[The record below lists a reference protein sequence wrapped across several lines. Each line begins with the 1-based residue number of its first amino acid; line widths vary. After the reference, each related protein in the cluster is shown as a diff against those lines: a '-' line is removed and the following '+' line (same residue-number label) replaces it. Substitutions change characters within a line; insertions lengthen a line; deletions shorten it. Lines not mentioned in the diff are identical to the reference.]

1 MRHSSLD
8 LNHLISPGQIQE
20 GSTFHSETFIAHHK
34 KSSSHTRVYTR
45 NLAALIFDSKS
56 QRLGTTARCTSY
68 FAPQA
73 QLILTA
79 STAQFLTGNTEEQP
93 SLATIRK
100 MKNVDGIH
108 LDEQEWV
115 SPWRRGASILHIE
128 LRRWADMMLIAP
140 LSANTLAKIV
150 NGFSDNLLLSVVRAW
165 DPEGLIDGRKKRIL
179 VASAMNS
186 AMHNHPITGK
196 QLSALR
202 EWNWFEVLQPM
213 EKTLACGDT
222 GSGAMM
228 DWREIVQI
236 TEARLGLSKE

>member
-1 MRHSSLD
+1 MSDPAAEVAASRD
-8 LNHLISPGQIQE
+8 DGKVHLLLCASGSVATIKIPNIIEALGKQE
-20 GSTFHSETFIAHHK
+20 
-34 KSSSHTRVYTR
+34 
-45 NLAALIFDSKS
+45 NLSI
-56 QRLGTTARCTSY
+56 R
-68 FAPQA
+68 
-73 QLILTA
+73 LILTA
-79 STAQFLTGNTEEQP
+79 SAAQFLTGNTEEQP

-186 AMHNHPITGK
+186 A
-196 QLSALR
+196 
-202 EWNWFEVLQPM
+202 
-213 EKTLACGDT
+213 
-222 GSGAMM
+222 
-228 DWREIVQI
+228 
-236 TEARLGLSKE
+236 

>member
-1 MRHSSLD
+1 MSDPAAEVAASRDDGKL
-8 LNHLISPGQIQE
+8 HLLLCAS
-20 GSTFHSETFIAHHK
+20 GSVATIKIPNIIEALGKHE
-34 KSSSHTRVYTR
+34 
-45 NLAALIFDSKS
+45 NLSI
-56 QRLGTTARCTSY
+56 R
-68 FAPQA
+68 
-73 QLILTA
+73 LILTA
-79 STAQFLTGNTEEQP
+79 SAAQFLTGNTEEQP

>member
-1 MRHSSLD
+1 MSDPAAEVAASRDDGKL
-8 LNHLISPGQIQE
+8 HLLLCAS
-20 GSTFHSETFIAHHK
+20 GSVATIKIPNIIEALGKHE
-34 KSSSHTRVYTR
+34 
-45 NLAALIFDSKS
+45 NLSI
-56 QRLGTTARCTSY
+56 R
-68 FAPQA
+68 
-73 QLILTA
+73 LILTA
-79 STAQFLTGNTEEQP
+79 SAAQFLTGNTEEQP

-108 LDEQEWV
+108 LDEDEWV
-115 SPWRRGASILHIE
+115 LPWRRGASILHIE

-150 NGFSDNLLLSVVRAW
+150 NGFSDNLLLSVIRAW

-228 DWREIVQI
+228 DWREIIQI

>member
-1 MRHSSLD
+1 MSDPAAEVAASRD
-8 LNHLISPGQIQE
+8 DGKVHLLLCAS
-20 GSTFHSETFIAHHK
+20 GSVATIKIPNIIEALGKHE
-34 KSSSHTRVYTR
+34 
-45 NLAALIFDSKS
+45 NLSI
-56 QRLGTTARCTSY
+56 R
-68 FAPQA
+68 
-73 QLILTA
+73 LILTA
-79 STAQFLTGNTEEQP
+79 SAAQFLTGNTEEQP

-236 TEARLGLSKE
+236 TETRLGLSKE

>member
-1 MRHSSLD
+1 MSDPAAEVAASRD
-8 LNHLISPGQIQE
+8 DGKVHLLLCASGSVATIKIPNIIEALGKHENISI
-20 GSTFHSETFIAHHK
+20 
-34 KSSSHTRVYTR
+34 R
-45 NLAALIFDSKS
+45 
-56 QRLGTTARCTSY
+56 
-68 FAPQA
+68 
-73 QLILTA
+73 LILTA
-79 STAQFLTGNTEEQP
+79 SAAQFLTGNTEEQP

-108 LDEQEWV
+108 LDEEEWV

>member
-1 MRHSSLD
+1 MSDPAAEVAASRD
-8 LNHLISPGQIQE
+8 DGKVHLLLCAS
-20 GSTFHSETFIAHHK
+20 GSVATIKIPNIIEALGKHE
-34 KSSSHTRVYTR
+34 
-45 NLAALIFDSKS
+45 NLSI
-56 QRLGTTARCTSY
+56 RI
-68 FAPQA
+68 
-73 QLILTA
+73 ILTA
-79 STAQFLTGNTEEQP
+79 SAAQFLTGNTEEQP

>member
-1 MRHSSLD
+1 MSDPAAEVAASRD
-8 LNHLISPGQIQE
+8 DGKVHLLLCAS
-20 GSTFHSETFIAHHK
+20 GSVATIKIPNIIEALGKHG
-34 KSSSHTRVYTR
+34 
-45 NLAALIFDSKS
+45 NLSI
-56 QRLGTTARCTSY
+56 R
-68 FAPQA
+68 
-73 QLILTA
+73 LILTA
-79 STAQFLTGNTEEQP
+79 SAAQFLTGNTEEQP

>member
-1 MRHSSLD
+1 MSDPAAEVAASRD
-8 LNHLISPGQIQE
+8 DGKVHLLLCAS
-20 GSTFHSETFIAHHK
+20 GSVATIKIPNIIEALGKHE
-34 KSSSHTRVYTR
+34 
-45 NLAALIFDSKS
+45 NLSI
-56 QRLGTTARCTSY
+56 R
-68 FAPQA
+68 
-73 QLILTA
+73 LILTA
-79 STAQFLTGNTEEQP
+79 SAAQFLTGNTEEQP
-93 SLATIRK
+93 SLATVRK

-228 DWREIVQI
+228 DWRDIVQI

>member
-1 MRHSSLD
+1 MSDPAAEVAASRDDGKL
-8 LNHLISPGQIQE
+8 HLLLCAS
-20 GSTFHSETFIAHHK
+20 GSVATIKIPNIIEALGKHE
-34 KSSSHTRVYTR
+34 
-45 NLAALIFDSKS
+45 NLSI
-56 QRLGTTARCTSY
+56 R
-68 FAPQA
+68 
-73 QLILTA
+73 LILTA
-79 STAQFLTGNTEEQP
+79 SAAQFLTGNTEEQP

-108 LDEQEWV
+108 LDEDEWV
-115 SPWRRGASILHIE
+115 LPWRRGASILHIE

-150 NGFSDNLLLSVVRAW
+150 NGFSDNLLLSVIRAW

>member
-1 MRHSSLD
+1 MSDPAAEVAASRDDGKL
-8 LNHLISPGQIQE
+8 HLLLCAS
-20 GSTFHSETFIAHHK
+20 GSVATIKIPNIIEALGKHE
-34 KSSSHTRVYTR
+34 
-45 NLAALIFDSKS
+45 NLSI
-56 QRLGTTARCTSY
+56 R
-68 FAPQA
+68 
-73 QLILTA
+73 LILTA
-79 STAQFLTGNTEEQP
+79 SAAQFLTGNTEEQP

-140 LSANTLAKIV
+140 LSANTLAKVV

>member
-1 MRHSSLD
+1 MSDPAAEVAASRD
-8 LNHLISPGQIQE
+8 DGKVHLLLCAS
-20 GSTFHSETFIAHHK
+20 GSVATIKIPNIIEALGKHE
-34 KSSSHTRVYTR
+34 
-45 NLAALIFDSKS
+45 NLSI
-56 QRLGTTARCTSY
+56 R
-68 FAPQA
+68 
-73 QLILTA
+73 LILTA
-79 STAQFLTGNTEEQP
+79 SAAQFLTGNTEEQP

>member
-1 MRHSSLD
+1 MSDPAAEVAASRD
-8 LNHLISPGQIQE
+8 DGKVHLLLCAS
-20 GSTFHSETFIAHHK
+20 GSVATIKIPNIIEALGKHE
-34 KSSSHTRVYTR
+34 
-45 NLAALIFDSKS
+45 NLSI
-56 QRLGTTARCTSY
+56 R
-68 FAPQA
+68 
-73 QLILTA
+73 LILTA
-79 STAQFLTGNTEEQP
+79 SAAQFLTGNTEEQP

-108 LDEQEWV
+108 LDEEEWV

>member
-1 MRHSSLD
+1 MSDPAAEVAASRD
-8 LNHLISPGQIQE
+8 DGKVHLLLCAS
-20 GSTFHSETFIAHHK
+20 GSVATIKIPNIIEALGKHE
-34 KSSSHTRVYTR
+34 
-45 NLAALIFDSKS
+45 NLSI
-56 QRLGTTARCTSY
+56 R
-68 FAPQA
+68 
-73 QLILTA
+73 LILTA
-79 STAQFLTGNTEEQP
+79 SAAQFLTGNTKEQP

-108 LDEQEWV
+108 LDEHEWV

-186 AMHNHPITGK
+186 A
-196 QLSALR
+196 
-202 EWNWFEVLQPM
+202 
-213 EKTLACGDT
+213 
-222 GSGAMM
+222 
-228 DWREIVQI
+228 
-236 TEARLGLSKE
+236 

>member
-1 MRHSSLD
+1 MSDPAAEVAASRDDGKL
-8 LNHLISPGQIQE
+8 HLLLCAS
-20 GSTFHSETFIAHHK
+20 GSVATIKIPNIIEALGKHE
-34 KSSSHTRVYTR
+34 
-45 NLAALIFDSKS
+45 NLSI
-56 QRLGTTARCTSY
+56 R
-68 FAPQA
+68 
-73 QLILTA
+73 LILTA
-79 STAQFLTGNTEEQP
+79 SAAQFLTGNTEEQP

-236 TEARLGLSKE
+236 AEVRLGLSKE